1 MLDLNWEA
9 DALLQYE
16 ILIEFVRDRNEPA
29 AEALARRINDGV
41 ERVCHFPEIGRPG
54 RITGTRELIVHP
66 NYIVV
71 YQITGTAID
80 VLRLLHA
87 RQRYP

>member
-16 ILIEFVRDRNEPA
+16 VLIEFVRDRNEPA
-29 AEALARRINDGV
+29 AEALARRIDEGV
-41 ERVCHFPEIGRPG
+41 ERACHFPEIGRPG
-54 RITGTRELIVHP
+54 RVLGTRELIIHP

-71 YQITGTAID
+71 YQITETAID

-87 RQRYP
+87 RQLYP